1 MVYRIFLV
9 IGLFFSLAFA
19 SFDKEN
25 IRSFEADFSQTVT
38 NESGKTI
45 EYKGKVFIKNNG
57 KVLWKYLEP
66 IVKNVFLIDDLVIVD
81 EPELEQAIYT
91 KLEKSIDIIKLLKE
105 AKKIEE
111 NLFESYLYDVKYL
124 IKTKDDKISSLSYKD
139 ELANSIEIKFLNIKQ
154 NIEIKDNI
162 FQFLAPNYYDIIE
175 K

>member
-9 IGLFFSLAFA
+9 IGLFISFSFA

-25 IRSFEADFSQTVT
+25 IKSFEADFVQTVK

-57 KVLWKYLEP
+57 KVLWKYFEP
-66 IVKNVFLIDDLVIVD
+66 VEKNVFLIDDLVIID

-91 KLEKSIDIIKLLKE
+91 KLEKSIDMIKLLKE
-105 AKKIEE
+105 SKKIEE
-111 NLFESYLYDVKYL
+111 NLFESSLYNVKYL
-124 IKTKDDKISSLSYKD
+124 IKIKDDKISSLSYKD
-139 ELANSIEIKFLNIKQ
+139 ELANSIEIKFLNNKQ
-154 NIEIKDNI
+154 NIEIKDSI
-162 FQFLAPNYYDIIE
+162 FQFLPPDYYDIIE

>member
-9 IGLFFSLAFA
+9 IGLFISLAFA

-25 IRSFEADFSQTVT
+25 IRSFEADFLQTVT

-57 KVLWKYLEP
+57 KVLWKYFEP
-66 IVKNVFLIDDLVIVD
+66 VVKNVFLIDDLVIVD

-91 KLEKSIDIIKLLKE
+91 KLEKSIDMIKLLKE

-111 NLFESYLYDVKYL
+111 NLFESNLYDVEYL
-124 IKTKDDKISSLSYKD
+124 IKIKDDKISSLSYKD
-139 ELANSIEIKFLNIKQ
+139 ELANSIEIKFLNNKQ
-154 NIEIKDNI
+154 NIEIKDSV
-162 FQFLAPNYYDIIE
+162 FQFLPPDYYDIIE